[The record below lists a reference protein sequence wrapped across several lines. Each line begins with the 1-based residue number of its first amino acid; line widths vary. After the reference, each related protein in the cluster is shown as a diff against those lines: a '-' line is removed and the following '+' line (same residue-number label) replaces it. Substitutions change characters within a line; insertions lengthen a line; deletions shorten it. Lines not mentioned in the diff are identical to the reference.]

1 MNQVSMLING
11 ERTMARDGATFERR
25 NPLDDTVA
33 STAPAATSIGAAGAR
48 WAGSSSAP
56 MGPSTRSSLRR
67 SCVVDTKAR
76 VPVIAIGNEQH
87 PDTPWEY
94 PSRVLQ

>member
-33 STAPAATSIGAAGAR
+33 STAPAASLSPTALAKP
-48 WAGSSSAP
+48 AP
-56 MGPSTRSSLRR
+56 PPCAWPACRPA
-67 SCVVDTKAR
+67 K
-76 VPVIAIGNEQH
+76 E
-87 PDTPWEY
+87 
-94 PSRVLQ
+94 